1 MEKKKLKVNDVVYA
15 EKYNSIIGK
24 YPIGRVTDKF
34 AFSGNTRFY
43 IEYDNLEIRKHGRDK
58 WDNTDYL
65 IETPEILQRL
75 ERAAYTRIIM
85 NADLNKLTHEQ
96 IKVLAVTIRKFLK
109 ENET

>member
-24 YPIGRVTDKF
+24 YPIGRVTEKF

-43 IEYDNLEIRKHGRDK
+43 IEYDNLSITLYGRDK
-58 WDNTDYL
+58 WDNTHYM

-75 ERAAYTRIIM
+75 ERDKNTNVIM
-85 NADLNKLTHEQ
+85 KVNLKKLTNEQ
-96 IKVLAVTIRKFLK
+96 IKVLADTIRTFIKQ
-109 ENET
+109 NES

>member
-1 MEKKKLKVNDVVYA
+1 MEKKKLKVNDVVYS
-15 EKYNSIIGK
+15 EIHGLITGK
-24 YPIGRVTDKF
+24 YTIKRVTDKF
-34 AFSGNTRFY
+34 AISGNTRFY
-43 IEYDNLEIRKHGRDK
+43 IEYDDSSIRVYGQDK